1 MAATYTPIASI
12 TLGATAASVT
22 FSSIPQTY
30 TDLILVANCFSI
42 SSATSSSIGVQFN
55 GDTATNYSRTL
66 LYGDGTTAAST
77 RDASTSSS
85 TILYYEGLASLAPN
99 ILHIMNYSNTTTYKT
114 FIARANFAGS
124 TVRLGVGLWRSTA
137 AISSVVLVPT
147 TSSFASGSTFN
158 LYGILGANA

>member
-1 MAATYTPIASI
+1 MPKTYEPISTQLLTGTQATI
-12 TLGATAASVT
+12 T

-66 LYGDGTTAAST
+66 LFGDGSTAAST
-77 RDASTSSS
+77 RDASISSS
-85 TILYYEGLASLAPN
+85 TILYYEGLANLAPN
-99 ILHIMNYSNTTTYKT
+99 ILHIMNYSNTTTNKT

-124 TVRLGVGLWRSTA
+124 TVRLGVGLYRSTS
-137 AISSVVLVPT
+137 AITSVVLVPT
-147 TSSFASGSTFN
+147 TSSFASGSTFT
-158 LYGILGANA
+158 LYGIKAA